1 MAWGIIGELPSEH
14 AVPLIREGLLDLRDG
29 KGNRATGLDLLIAAR
44 KREEQ
49 SIKSA
54 LSDYE
59 ASLPKDDPLAV
70 WQLSLIHI

>member
-44 KREEQ
+44 
-49 SIKSA
+49 
-54 LSDYE
+54 E
-59 ASLPKDDPLAV
+59 ARRAV
-70 WQLSLIHI
+70 HQISSERL